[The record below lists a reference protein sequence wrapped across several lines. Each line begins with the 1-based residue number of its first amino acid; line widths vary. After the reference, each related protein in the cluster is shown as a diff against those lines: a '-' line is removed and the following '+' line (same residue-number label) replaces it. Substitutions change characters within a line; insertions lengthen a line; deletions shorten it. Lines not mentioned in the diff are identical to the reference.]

1 MGPSNKGMK
10 QTKPGKLRS
19 FAAYP
24 QCSTD
29 ERRPLLARLLA
40 TGSGAAS

>member
-1 MGPSNKGMK
+1 MDAEKVAHRRATAPQNKGMK

-24 QCSTD
+24 CV
-29 ERRPLLARLLA
+29 RL
-40 TGSGAAS
+40 TV